1 MLTLIFLA
9 VALAADGFAVSICR
23 GANSTNRWSIA
34 VGTGLAF
41 GIMHVVMIILG
52 WLIGDILEA
61 WKEFAP
67 WIAFAVLFLLGGKM
81 INEAVMHEVDPIE
94 FKKADNRW
102 LAFMGLVS
110 ASIATSID
118 GLAAGVTLPLLG
130 LPLAIDAAVIG
141 GLTGLLCVAGYKAG
155 ALIGA
160 RWGNYAT
167 MAGGVV
173 LIIIAFKTVLLG

>member
-94 FKKADNRW
+94 F
-102 LAFMGLVS
+102 FMGLVS